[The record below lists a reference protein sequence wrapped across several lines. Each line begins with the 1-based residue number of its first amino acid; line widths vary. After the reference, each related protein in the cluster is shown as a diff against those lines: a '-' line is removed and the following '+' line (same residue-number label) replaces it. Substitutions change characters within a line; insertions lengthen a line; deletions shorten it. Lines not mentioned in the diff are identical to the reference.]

1 MSDIYSRRV
10 QFPTCV
16 SAAWGAALTLHD
28 HLVHDDDNDDYDDDG
43 DNDDVADH
51 DVDDEDHLAHD
62 DGDKNYEDD
71 NETNTNCTCS
81 GSIADPTSHRVQ
93 WSLLWYW
100 FIWSSRSHCVMIN
113 DSDDHQH
120 LTGLWSLSW

>member
-1 MSDIYSRRV
+1 MSDIYSTRV

-43 DNDDVADH
+43 DDDDVADH
-51 DVDDEDHLAHD
+51 DVDDDDHLAHD

-81 GSIADPTSHRVQ
+81 DPT
-93 WSLLWYW
+93 
-100 FIWSSRSHCVMIN
+100 SHCVMIN